1 MKYLRKVKGVTRIY
15 RIRNEAVRQEL
26 EALIDHI
33 ESKQL
38 RLWGHLQRMAENIP
52 IKQIWEAKVLG
63 KRKRGRPQKTWE
75 DTIGSIL
82 KKRGTDPREA

>member
-38 RLWGHLQRMAENIP
+38 RDGRKHTNKTNMGSESARKKE
-52 IKQIWEAKVLG
+52 
-63 KRKRGRPQKTWE
+63 KR
-75 DTIGSIL
+75 
-82 KKRGTDPREA
+82 